1 MEVQKGPEE
10 EVCECE
16 VHSGVVRIQRKV
28 PEAARDEDTTGC
40 QPYDQQ

>member
-16 VHSGVVRIQRKV
+16 VHSGVVRIRRKV
-28 PEAARDEDTTGC
+28 PEAARGEDATGC